1 MQRVSGRIRW
11 GLNPDRQWL
20 RWGDFPLEKFGQEAA
35 MKTTL
40 DLETIDALTAV
51 ELPDRTVICD
61 CGCPLIE
68 VNILSGD
75 TFNVGSFDSVQTA
88 VAVCGNQLGGA
99 NYSLFDSN
107 GNLIFNSDDF
117 AAIGNGGIDQNTIDQ
132 TAWVE
137 CDTSNAVSF

>member
-1 MQRVSGRIRW
+1 
-11 GLNPDRQWL
+11 
-20 RWGDFPLEKFGQEAA
+20 

-40 DLETIDALTAV
+40 DLETIDSLTAV

-75 TFNVGSFDSVQTA
+75 TFNIGSFDTVQTA
-88 VAVCGNQLGGA
+88 VAVCGNQIGGA
-99 NYSLFDSN
+99 QYSLFDSN

-117 AAIGNGGIDQNTIDQ
+117 AAIGNGGVDQNIIDQ